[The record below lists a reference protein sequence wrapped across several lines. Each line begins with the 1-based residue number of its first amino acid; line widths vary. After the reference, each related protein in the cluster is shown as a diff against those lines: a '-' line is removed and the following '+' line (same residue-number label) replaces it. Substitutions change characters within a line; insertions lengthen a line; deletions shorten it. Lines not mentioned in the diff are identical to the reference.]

1 MNGVWILLGI
11 LKWIGIVLLGLLL
24 LLFVILA
31 LVLLSPIRYRLS
43 GQKDAD
49 MGGAFDVSYLWG
61 AVRANGTYTPEQALR
76 MKAKVLW
83 FTVLGKEEKAETPP
97 KEEKPKQE
105 KAKASKEPKES
116 RESKEPKETMEP
128 TPLAAAEKTEEE
140 RPPKAVELPKA
151 EKPKK
156 TQGKTVRRVQ
166 LSEIEERPPT
176 KEEMLTAEEEAFFT
190 GEEAEGEQKKER
202 IPPSVRKVW
211 AIQDKK
217 GIWKA
222 LQKLLRRL
230 LKEVLPGNLF
240 VKSTIGTGDPTTT
253 GYVLAAAGLLT
264 AKFGEDIQI
273 KGDFTEK
280 KAEDIEVC
288 INGEIVPGYLL
299 WAVLAFAAAPPVR
312 RAIWYMIKELRKKEN

>member
-190 GEEAEGEQKKER
+190 GEEAH
-202 IPPSVRKVW
+202 
-211 AIQDKK
+211 
-217 GIWKA
+217 
-222 LQKLLRRL
+222 
-230 LKEVLPGNLF
+230 
-240 VKSTIGTGDPTTT
+240 IGTSEAERYTQGLAITTSDIGPPLGGSLQHSQCRGVALHEEQCLGGMYIVGKTGVVLNDAIVVGRSHEHASYITLGEHGLHGSTVGAAIHFGNEAHGDTLKLRV
-253 GYVLAAAGLLT
+253 G
-264 AKFGEDIQI
+264 FND
-273 KGDFTEK
+273 
-280 KAEDIEVC
+280 AEHSGIE
-288 INGEIVPGYLL
+288 
-299 WAVLAFAAAPPVR
+299 R
-312 RAIWYMIKELRKKEN
+312 